1 MRKRRDDITARIP
14 QETLDRV
21 RKQMSCKWYCN
32 GGECGKGLPGTPCEL
47 VGCVAWEENKEDKKM
62 NGWKLT
68 KVWQVDHKLV
78 VANTVEE
85 AVALFKA
92 YMGNDYRDEPR
103 EIRAIS
109 TNTMFREYNALIKE
123 KEQ

>member
-1 MRKRRDDITARIP
+1 
-14 QETLDRV
+14 
-21 RKQMSCKWYCN
+21 
-32 GGECGKGLPGTPCEL
+32 
-47 VGCVAWEENKEDKKM
+47 M
-62 NGWKLT
+62 NGWTLT

-85 AVALFKA
+85 AVALFKT

-109 TNTMFREYNALIKE
+109 TNFTTFREYNALIKE
-123 KEQ
+123 EEQ